1 MDPDQPG
8 RLDPDRSDGATEP
21 PSWRAD
27 VDELPPLVTATELTA
42 RPRLRTD
49 YLARLSGVDDLL
61 TGGALLIRDLI
72 PELIDGVLDAD
83 RTIEAR
89 VHAVADEVRRRCR
102 TVEDD
107 GFLLLALQAPVSS
120 DLRRLIALLRMVHH
134 VERAAKMTVHIADS
148 VEHLDARLL
157 PGEVRDQLRELA
169 VHSHHVFSAG
179 LDAWRRRD
187 ALAVR
192 ELERADRDVDAL
204 RTDLLMRSRDLEERP
219 EVLVTLGLLALYFE
233 RIADHGV
240 EFAQHACFAVTGRR
254 IETGR

>member
-1 MDPDQPG
+1 MSPEPDAASPRAEQDPV
-8 RLDPDRSDGATEP
+8 DPEQQRTGL
-21 PSWRAD
+21 
-27 VDELPPLVTATELTA
+27 DELPPLVTAVELA
-42 RPRLRTD
+42 PRPALRTD
-49 YLARLSGVDDLL
+49 YLTRLTGVDDLL
-61 TGGALLIRDLI
+61 TDGALLIRDLL
-72 PELIDGVLDAD
+72 PTLITGVLDAD
-83 RTIEAR
+83 RSTR
-89 VHAVADEVRRRCR
+89 QHVHTVAEDVRRRCR

-134 VERAAKMTVHIADS
+134 VERAAKMAVHIADS

-157 PGEVRDQLRELA
+157 PSEVREHLRLLA
-169 VHSHHVFSAG
+169 VHSHDVFGAG

-204 RTDLLMRSRDLEERP
+204 RTDLLMRSRDLSERP

-254 IETGR
+254 IDTGR